1 LEVEGINTR
10 AELALAAAALRGR
23 INEAHMLAGVTIVDP
38 ASTWIDA
45 DVEIEPDT
53 TIHPFT
59 VLRGPIRI
67 AAGVEIGPFAYV
79 RPRTVIESGAKIGTF
94 VEVKAST
101 VGARTK
107 VPHLS
112 YIGDAEIGEDT
123 NVAAGNI
130 TANFPHQP
138 GRPKGR
144 TKIGRNVR
152 TGIHNGFEAP
162 VEIGDDA
169 WIAGGAYITEDV
181 PPESL
186 AGFPPKQITKEGY
199 LRGKRND

>member
-1 LEVEGINTR
+1 
-10 AELALAAAALRGR
+10 
-23 INEAHMLAGVTIVDP
+23 
-38 ASTWIDA
+38 
-45 DVEIEPDT
+45 VEI
-53 TIHPFT
+53 
-59 VLRGPIRI
+59 
-67 AAGVEIGPFAYV
+67 
-79 RPRTVIESGAKIGTF
+79 
-94 VEVKAST
+94 KASDI
-101 VGARTK
+101 GARTK

-138 GRPKGR
+138 GRPKGK

-162 VEIGDDA
+162 IEIGDDA